1 MPSTHRS
8 NGSDDSSPIF
18 GSSRKGG
25 VEVTTDFTANNTS
38 SNMCGC
44 TIMNNQD
51 GYSIAQVM
59 RTKPNVHGSPE
70 FPSMIRVDASGRWSS
85 TSTSSARRWATGEGE
100 FTQANFEE
108 VMSTH
113 YGRMINLDDRTLFF
127 ANPEDAAE
135 YLGFDLQRS
144 ERREAQVYEK
154 DGERYYI
161 VDGHIHFWDGSP
173 ENQANK
179 YGKGFIECFYDYH
192 RNLSRPSGSGPS
204 TSSRSTPSR
213 T

>member
-1 MPSTHRS
+1 MST
-8 NGSDDSSPIF
+8 NF
-18 GSSRKGG
+18 A
-25 VEVTTDFTANNTS
+25 VNNTS

-59 RTKPNVHGSPE
+59 RNKPNVTVTE
-70 FPSMIRVDASGRWSS
+70 FPSMIRVDARG
-85 TSTSSARRWATGEGE
+85 TVEFNFDELGEALGYGEGE

-135 YLGFDLQRS
+135 YLGFDLQP
-144 ERREAQVYEK
+144 V
-154 DGERYYI
+154 
-161 VDGHIHFWDGSP
+161 
-173 ENQANK
+173 
-179 YGKGFIECFYDYH
+179 
-192 RNLSRPSGSGPS
+192 
-204 TSSRSTPSR
+204 
-213 T
+213 